1 MCLHRDD
8 CQDLMGALH
17 PFITDSLAGIK
28 WAKLHADRLQHDPM
42 AQKTDS
48 SIHLD
53 QCLFIHYKDAT
64 MANLNLN
71 LVLLGTYSNGRLRY
85 EDGL

>member
-1 MCLHRDD
+1 
-8 CQDLMGALH
+8 
-17 PFITDSLAGIK
+17 
-28 WAKLHADRLQHDPM
+28 M

-71 LVLLGTYSNGRLRY
+71 LVLLGTYSNGRLHC

>member
-1 MCLHRDD
+1 MCLYRDD
-8 CQDLMGALH
+8 YQDLMGALH

-48 SIHLD
+48 SIHLE

-64 MANLNLN
+64 MA
-71 LVLLGTYSNGRLRY
+71 VGEKGTLQFHIDSPK
-85 EDGL
+85 EMK

>member
-1 MCLHRDD
+1 
-8 CQDLMGALH
+8 
-17 PFITDSLAGIK
+17 
-28 WAKLHADRLQHDPM
+28 M

-64 MANLNLN
+64 MANFNLN